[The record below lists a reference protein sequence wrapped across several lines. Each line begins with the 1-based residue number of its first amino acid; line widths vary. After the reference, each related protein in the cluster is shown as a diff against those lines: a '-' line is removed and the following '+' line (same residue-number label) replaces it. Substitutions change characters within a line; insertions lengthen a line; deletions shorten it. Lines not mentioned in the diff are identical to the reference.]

1 MNIKEF
7 DRIFIDTPSSQEKR
21 WYTILLISAIAFVLL
36 VFSGCTTLPID
47 YRSLSAEQIKEIV
60 KDKGIMAQCSTVNSP
75 YGRGI
80 VVIVGID
87 KGTLPNG
94 NVTVDDQ
101 CKITTTTGTPK
112 Q

>member
-1 MNIKEF
+1 MKKI
-7 DRIFIDTPSSQEKR
+7 IALCVVMLP
-21 WYTILLISAIAFVLL
+21 LIA
-36 VFSGCTTLPID
+36 GCTTIPID
-47 YRSLSAEQIKEIV
+47 YTKLSAEQIKEIV
-60 KDKGIMAQCSTVNSP
+60 KDKGIMAQCSTANTP

-101 CKITTTTGTPK
+101 CKITTTSENPK
-112 Q
+112 LK